1 MVETL
6 ENLTV
11 KHGHFFTDGEET
23 IQKMYDELEGYN
35 LVQLFSLGNGQGS
48 KNALKKCQQ
57 FDEKMSK
64 KRTLELI
71 KRSMDETSDD
81 EFLHLDSKSQKVS
94 IETQS

>member
-35 LVQLFSLGNGQGS
+35 LVQLFSLGNG
-48 KNALKKCQQ
+48 
-57 FDEKMSK
+57 
-64 KRTLELI
+64 
-71 KRSMDETSDD
+71 
-81 EFLHLDSKSQKVS
+81 
-94 IETQS
+94 